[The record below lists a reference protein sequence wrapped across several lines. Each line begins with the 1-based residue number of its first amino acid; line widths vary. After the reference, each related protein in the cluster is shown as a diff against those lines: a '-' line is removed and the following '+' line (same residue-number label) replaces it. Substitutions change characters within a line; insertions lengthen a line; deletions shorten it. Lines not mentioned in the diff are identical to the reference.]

1 MSEIDKLKRAKL
13 YMDKLS
19 GGVDPNSGMRVHED
33 DIVRDSR
40 VIACFEYIS
49 RVLEWEIECFEHSEK
64 PAKKPKRVRTFI
76 TDEQFSELKLNYG
89 ECKVSDIANE
99 INRVIADNG
108 TKKMQAAWIND
119 WLESIGMMTKNADGN
134 RVVTSAGEDIGITS
148 HLKTSQRG
156 TEYYLNL
163 YSVQAQ
169 SFIFDNL
176 RAIIDHHYD
185 RS

>member
-1 MSEIDKLKRAKL
+1 L
-13 YMDKLS
+13 
-19 GGVDPNSGMRVHED
+19 
-33 DIVRDSR
+33 
-40 VIACFEYIS
+40 
-49 RVLEWEIECFEHSEK
+49 
-64 PAKKPKRVRTFI
+64 
-76 TDEQFSELKLNYG
+76 QLNYG

>member
-1 MSEIDKLKRAKL
+1 MNEIDKLRRAKL
-13 YMDKLS
+13 YMDKLTN
-19 GGVDPNSGMRVHED
+19 GVDPNSGMRVHED

-49 RVLEWEIECFEHSEK
+49 RVLEWEIESFENRPATPEK
-64 PAKKPKRVRTFI
+64 PRRRRVFI
-76 TDEQFSELKLNYG
+76 NDNQFSQLQLNYG
-89 ECKVSDIANE
+89 ECKVSDITNE
-99 INRVIADNG
+99 INRVIVDNG

-119 WLESIGMMTKNADGN
+119 WLESIGMMIKNADGR
-134 RVVTSAGEDIGITS
+134 RVVTSAGEEIGITS
-148 HLKTSQRG
+148 HLKTSLRG

-169 SFIFDNL
+169 SLIFDNL
-176 RAIIDHHYD
+176 RAIIDHHYH